1 MYQYNQLVY
10 QLGALFIYFKISLFY
25 FLMVFSNSLLEELLE
40 KKMEFIIIEFEAYKL
55 KLIIMLEL
63 HFLIK
68 NTQSIFRLK
77 L

>member
-1 MYQYNQLVY
+1 
-10 QLGALFIYFKISLFY
+10 
-25 FLMVFSNSLLEELLE
+25 MVFSNSLLEELLE

-68 NTQSIFRLK
+68 NNQSIFRLK